1 MTLFIASQQPSLI
14 KGAGDPLQGAGYV
27 PAGLGAKACPTP
39 FLRTPMVGREPIS
52 ADWML
57 ILRAFLFAQAV
68 ARPAERR
75 ILCRIAFSSC
85 RRQKG
90 KKGEWKIR
98 RHDAAAV
105 HVLLSCFLRILRLST
120 KGLQ

>member
-1 MTLFIASQQPSLI
+1 VTLFIASQQPSSI

-52 ADWML
+52 ADWLL

-68 ARPAERR
+68 ARPVERR

-90 KKGEWKIR
+90 RKGEWKIR
-98 RHDAAAV
+98 SMMLLLCAFCCLASC
-105 HVLLSCFLRILRLST
+105 VL
-120 KGLQ
+120 